1 MKMNKVRLFGALV
14 GAVALA
20 TTSAFAQVKD
30 INVALIIPQS
40 GPVMVNVQ
48 PAQYSID
55 MAVEE
60 INAKGI
66 TIKGEKYRFNVK
78 AFNEECT
85 PNLAIN
91 AARAA
96 LDQVKPLHVVWAAM
110 CSSTAVA
117 IRQLLIDAKVVAIN
131 PTSGTSRFV
140 GPTGNPYLFKTK
152 EEFEWRTRDLVAY
165 LKGKGYKRG
174 AVIAVNS
181 DWGNE
186 AVKVLQK
193 HAAQSQIELRVLNY
207 DERNEEFS
215 PMLLQAR
222 EYKADFIFQA
232 SQALDEQVAFLRA
245 YQRLGI
251 KIPLAGESTWTDD
264 VPIKTGWDVINGMVT
279 ATAWLPGNPRPEVQ
293 AYVKKYTQRFKAVP
307 GFNGPGAYDMV
318 HITAQAFEK
327 AGSLDT
333 EALRKVLRTT
343 TFTNQVYADGTI
355 RFDDDGQAQFPV
367 MVTAFDAKTKS
378 RVLAK

>member
-1 MKMNKVRLFGALV
+1 MKMNNGRLFGALTGTV
-14 GAVALA
+14 VLWTA
-20 TTSAFAQVKD
+20 SASAQVKD

-48 PAQYSID
+48 PAQNSID
-55 MAVEE
+55 MALEE
-60 INAKGI
+60 VNAKGI
-66 TIKGEKYRFNVK
+66 MIKGEKYRFNVK
-78 AFNEECT
+78 AYNEECT
-85 PNLAIN
+85 PNLAIQ
-91 AARAA
+91 ATRAA
-96 LDQVKPLHVVWAAM
+96 LDQVKPLHIAWTSM
-110 CSSTAVA
+110 CSTTAVA
-117 IRQLLIDAKVVAIN
+117 VRQLLVDAKVVAIN

-140 GPTGNPYLFKTK
+140 GPKGDPYLFKTK

-186 AVKVLQK
+186 SVKVLQK
-193 HAAQSQIELRVLNY
+193 YAKEAQIELRLLNY

-264 VPIKTGWDVINGMVT
+264 VPAKTGWEAINGMVT

-293 AYVKKYTQRFKAVP
+293 AYVKKYTQRFKAIP

-318 HITAQAFEK
+318 HMTAQAFEK
-327 AGSLDT
+327 TGSLDT

-367 MVTAFDAKTKS
+367 MITAFDAKTKT

>member
-1 MKMNKVRLFGALV
+1 MKQAQLSA
-14 GAVALA
+14 ALA
-20 TTSAFAQVKD
+20 GAIALSATAASAQVKD

-40 GPVMVNVQ
+40 GPVMVNIS
-48 PAQYSID
+48 PAQNSID

-60 INAKGI
+60 VNAKGI
-66 TIKGEKYRFNVK
+66 MINGERYRLNVK

-85 PNLAIN
+85 PNVAIN
-91 AARAA
+91 ATRAA
-96 LDQVKPLHVVWAAM
+96 LDQVKPIHIVWTTM

-117 IRQLLIDAKVVAIN
+117 VRQLLLDAKVVAIN

-140 GPTGNPYLFKTK
+140 GPKGDPYLFKTK
-152 EEFEWRTRDLVAY
+152 EEFEWRTRDLAAY

-174 AVIAVNS
+174 AVIAVNT

-186 AVKVLQK
+186 SVKVLQK
-193 HAAQSQIELRVLNY
+193 YAAENQIDLRVLNY

-245 YQRLGI
+245 YQRLGL
-251 KIPLAGESTWTDD
+251 KIPLVGESTWTDD
-264 VPIKTGWDVINGMVT
+264 VPIKAGWGAIDGMIT

-293 AYVKKYTQRFKAVP
+293 AYVKKYVDRFKAIP

-318 HITAQAFEK
+318 KITAEAFEK

-333 EALRKVLRTT
+333 EALRKTLRNT

-355 RFDDDGQAQFPV
+355 KFDEDGQAQFPV
-367 MVTAFDAKTKS
+367 MITAFDGKTKS
-378 RVLAK
+378 RVVAK